1 MDAKKSQID
10 YSMHLPSNTP
20 YEDSKDSKT
29 VLEYVQRI
37 KSDYYGSDIFKK
49 YKKRCE
55 TTKYLINQLWEGG
68 KKSTKFGFRLGMMRA
83 GYDNYRDALHDL
95 FDLDEFIYLTP
106 QQRTPDQEQYVNHLQ
121 GFTNN
126 LLRQIGYKKM
136 WFRRLDYLPDYG
148 WSPACMDFK
157 NADGYQ
163 IRPNKDFKPQG
174 AAEIPFQQA
183 WGTTLSKPISKALHP
198 YAWFTGNM
206 DQAHE
211 FSTQG
216 YIKRWYL
223 ADVWTAGNKKT
234 VDGKPVYNPKAI
246 EKLKE
251 TLSKK
256 QTERDQFM
264 PESRGQD
271 INDHEVKIDAISK
284 QPYVDVTYFHGSLS
298 GCDGYWDD
306 PTVYIVECTK
316 TLMLRFVEDPLGSQF
331 EEITH
336 AKTHA
341 YRSNPFSRSFL
352 DGIREHQRMSDLLL
366 NLGIEN
372 QIDSMHR
379 FWWLNEDDL
388 LDPNDFYN
396 PRGLNTFIQAAR
408 DGAKPPQR
416 IADERSG
423 SLQDL
428 EQIFG
433 ILDHDRQ
440 LVGVTDQEAG
450 MNQQHADGGNSTAT
464 QASILK
470 SASSKKIRATC
481 KRISEDAMIP
491 EIRYLT
497 LQALLY
503 FTPEQRTAATKDGQ
517 IIQLTPQHMQAFLN
531 NSEFRVNDHVT
542 RDSDSEAL
550 KSYNFW
556 MSALKLSQQLAQPEY
571 AVKIIRSYGRK
582 LGIEDLDD
590 ILPEPAPPQIQ
601 TQTGVPG
608 QLPGGQN
615 GQPPNPGMPAGPGTI
630 TPPTMAQPQPTFQ
643 QPQGGQFNVA
653 IPQAA

>member
-1 MDAKKSQID
+1 MANSKTKVD
-10 YSMHLPSNTP
+10 YSLRLPSNVP

-29 VLEYVQRI
+29 VLEYIQRI
-37 KSDYYGSDIFKK
+37 KSDYYEADQFKK

-55 TTKYLINQLWEGG
+55 SSKYLINQLWESN

-95 FDLDEFIYLTP
+95 FDLDEFVYLTP
-106 QQRTPDQEQYVNHLQ
+106 QQKTPQQEEYVDHLQ

-148 WSPACMDFK
+148 WSPACMDFRQS
-157 NADGYQ
+157 DGYQ
-163 IRPNKDFKPQG
+163 IRPNSKFKPLG
-174 AAEIPFQQA
+174 AAEIPFDQA

-198 YAWFTGNM
+198 YAWFTGNL
-206 DQAHE
+206 DQSHE
-211 FSTQG
+211 FATQG

-223 ADVWTAGNKKT
+223 ADVWMAGNKKT
-234 VDGKPVYNPKAI
+234 HDGKPIYNDKAI
-246 EKLKE
+246 ERLKT
-251 TLSKK
+251 TLGKK
-256 QTERDQFM
+256 QTQRDNNM

-271 INDHEVKIDAISK
+271 INDVASKIDPTNK
-284 QPYVDVTYFHGSLS
+284 QSYVDVTYFHGSLA
-298 GCDGYWDD
+298 GCMGYYDD
-306 PTVYIVECTK
+306 PTVYIIECTK
-316 TLMLRFVEDPLGSQF
+316 ELMLRFVEDPLGSTF

-341 YRSNPFSRSFL
+341 FRSNPFSRSFL

-366 NLGIEN
+366 NLAIEN
-372 QIDSMHR
+372 QVDSMHR

-388 LDPNDFYN
+388 LDPNSFYN
-396 PRGLNTFIQAAR
+396 PRGLNTFIQASREGAR
-408 DGAKPPQR
+408 PPQR

-423 SLQDL
+423 SLSDL

-440 LVGVTDQEAG
+440 LAGPTDQEAG
-450 MNQQHADGGNSTAT
+450 LGDSGPQNGGKSTAT
-464 QASILK
+464 EASILK

-491 EIRYLT
+491 EIKYLA

-503 FTPEQRTAATKDGQ
+503 YSPEQLTASTRDGKM
-517 IIQLTPQHMQAFLN
+517 IQLTPEHMKAFIN

-550 KSYNFW
+550 KNYNFW
-556 MSALKLSQQLAQPEY
+556 MSALKLSQNLSTPDTAI
-571 AVKIIRSYGRK
+571 KIVRSYGRK

-590 ILPEPAPPQIQ
+590 IVPAPMPVDL
-601 TQTGVPG
+601 TQ
-608 QLPGGQN
+608 
-615 GQPPNPGMPAGPGTI
+615 QPPNGMPPNGMPQGGSAPL
-630 TPPTMAQPQPTFQ
+630 TPPTMAQPQPTFT
-643 QPQGGQFNVA
+643 QPQGGNFNVA
-653 IPQAA
+653 LQ